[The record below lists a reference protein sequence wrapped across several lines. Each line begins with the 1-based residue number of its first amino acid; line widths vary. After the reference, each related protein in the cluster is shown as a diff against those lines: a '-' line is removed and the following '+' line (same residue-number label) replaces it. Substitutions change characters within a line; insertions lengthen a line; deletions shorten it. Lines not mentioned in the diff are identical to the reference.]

1 MHCKELVKGKKWV
14 CVADGPRD
22 PVTGERRQISRR
34 GKTKT
39 EATKKVKKAIEDL
52 KYNKDYHKNI
62 TFKKYSGE
70 WYNQYLKRGRKST
83 TNQTRMF
90 SINYLNKY
98 ISGSPM
104 NDITPKMYQS
114 ILNDLFDKG
123 LSNSTI
129 KMINNTA
136 KMIFFKATEENVI
149 KGNPTSG
156 CFIPQKQLTVEEIE
170 SDEVVDLYL
179 EQDELQV
186 FLNELNNYSNFIYVG
201 AIYLI
206 TFTGMR
212 PGEAAALK
220 EKDILFETSQ
230 VSITK
235 TLYRENRK
243 KGEYKTTPPKT
254 MTSIRVVDL
263 DENILNILREVI
275 EYKKKMDYPPSE
287 YLFAT
292 SDGHPVT
299 VDLIRQVIRRVGEK
313 TSIKKKLYTYI
324 FRHTH
329 ISMLAEAGVSLPE
342 IMKRVG
348 HKNESTTTE
357 IYLHVTKKM
366 RETIIT
372 KMNDKFGDLIINT
385 RNKE

>member
-1 MHCKELVKGKKWV
+1 MYCKELVKGKKWV

-22 PVTGERRQISRR
+22 PVTGERRQVSRR

-39 EATKKVKKAIEDL
+39 EATKKVKEAIEDL
-52 KYNKDYHKNI
+52 KRNKDYQKNI
-62 TFKKYSGE
+62 TFKKYSSE

-83 TNQTRMF
+83 TNQMRMF
-90 SINYLNKY
+90 TINHLNKY
-98 ISGSPM
+98 VGGSPM
-104 NDITPKMYQS
+104 NEITPKMYQA

-123 LSNSTI
+123 LSNSTMKI
-129 KMINNTA
+129 INNTA
-136 KMIFFKATEENVI
+136 KMIFFKAAEENVI

-170 SDEVVDLYL
+170 NDEVEDLYL
-179 EQDELQV
+179 EQDELQI

-201 AIYLI
+201 AVYLI
-206 TFTGMR
+206 AFTGMR
-212 PGEAAALK
+212 PGEAAALQ
-220 EKDILFETSQ
+220 EKDVNFETSQ
-230 VSITK
+230 VSVTK

-254 MTSIRVVDL
+254 MTSIRVVDI
-263 DENILNILREVI
+263 DAEILNILQEVI
-275 EYKKKMDYPPSE
+275 EYKKKMGYPPST

-313 TSIKKKLYTYI
+313 TNINKKLYTYI

-348 HKNESTTTE
+348 HKNESTTTD

-372 KMNDKFGDLIINT
+372 KMNDKFGDLITNA